1 MRPSTSLRTVFA
13 VYDGVS
19 LLDLSGPLEA
29 FRIADDFTSREKSI
43 TYRCIVVSARGAVVR
58 TTDGVELN
66 TQSVRIFAKKQIDTL
81 VVPGAFV
88 VEDVTRDLALVQ
100 WLRKTAPA
108 CRRVCSISTGSFLLA
123 ASGILD
129 GHRAAVHW
137 MHASLLHLLYPNV
150 TIEPDATCVHDHR
163 VWTSAGVGSGVDLV
177 LAMIEQDAGREV
189 AIKVARIL
197 DLKRAAGRSE
207 HGLADSHHTLE

>member
-1 MRPSTSLRTVFA
+1 MRPSTSLRIVFA

-29 FRIADDFTSREKSI
+29 FRIADDFTLKEKGV
-43 TYRCIVVSARGAVVR
+43 TYKCVIVSTRGGPVR
-58 TTDGVELN
+58 TADGVELN

-81 VVPGAFV
+81 VVPGAFD
-88 VEDVTRDLALVQ
+88 VENVTRDLALVQ

-108 CRRVCSISTGSFLLA
+108 CRRVCAISTGGFLLA

-129 GHRAAVHW
+129 GHRAAIHW
-137 MHASLLHLLYPNV
+137 MHAPPLHTLYPNV
-150 TIEPDATCVHDHR
+150 TIDPDATCVDDHG
-163 VWTSAGVGSGVDLV
+163 VWTSAGVGSGIDLA
-177 LAMIEQDAGREV
+177 LALIEQDAGREV

-197 DLKRAAGRSE
+197 DLKLASGAGKRI
-207 HGLADSHHTLE
+207 DF

>member
-19 LLDLSGPLEA
+19 FLDLSGPLEA
-29 FRIADDFTSREKSI
+29 FRIANDFTLRQKGISYKCGI
-43 TYRCIVVSARGAVVR
+43 TSARGGLVR
-58 TTDGVELN
+58 TTDGAELN

-123 ASGILD
+123 ASGVLD
-129 GHRAAVHW
+129 GHRVAIHW
-137 MHASLLHLLYPNV
+137 MHAPPLHTLYPNV
-150 TIEPDATCVHDHR
+150 TIESDATCVHDHH
-163 VWTSAGVGSGVDLV
+163 VWTSAGVGSGIDLV
-177 LAMIEQDAGREV
+177 LALIEQDAGSEV
-189 AIKVARIL
+189 AIKVARIVN
-197 DLKRAAGRSE
+197 LKRKGGRYQY
-207 HGLADSHHTLE
+207 GLLDSYLNLE